1 MSFFYFC
8 LFEERGICYTEHKDF
23 TKRSGEV
30 MSGENIEAAVH
41 RQKRV
46 QWIKRC
52 IILAILLL
60 ILLPTVLCASLFV
73 RMRKMDGAL
82 KELNGQLETLA
93 AETGAQQDM
102 LQELTESMRTTG
114 QGSRTESYASLEFT
128 GYELTNPIETEE
140 YDTTDAFESAGQD
153 TTAAHKVYLTFDDG
167 PSANTEK
174 ILDILDEYDIKA
186 TFFVVG
192 NESKTA
198 REALVQIVER
208 GHTLGMHSYSHKY
221 SELYGSEENF
231 AEDFEKLRSYLEE
244 VTGVSSNVYR
254 FPGGSSNTVSK
265 LDMHL
270 FIDYLKYEGVRFFD
284 WNISSGDASRTQLP
298 VNQIV
303 ENATKGIERRGTSVI
318 LMHDAAGKA
327 TTLEALPLI
336 IEKIQG
342 MDDTVILPITEDTV
356 AIQHI
361 KAENDN

>member
-1 MSFFYFC
+1 
-8 LFEERGICYTEHKDF
+8 
-23 TKRSGEV
+23 
-30 MSGENIEAAVH
+30 MSGESIETDAH

-46 QWIKRC
+46 QWMKRF
-52 IILAILLL
+52 IIWTILLL
-60 ILLPTVLCASLFV
+60 ILLPTALCIGLFV
-73 RMRKMDGAL
+73 RTRKMDGAL
-82 KELNGQLETLA
+82 KELAGQLEMLA
-93 AETGAQQDM
+93 AETASQQDM
-102 LQELTESMRTTG
+102 LQEFLESMRTTG
-114 QGSRTESYASLEFT
+114 QGSQTESDASLEFT
-128 GYELTNPIETEE
+128 GYELTFSEEFDIAET
-140 YDTTDAFESAGQD
+140 SGSLGSD
-153 TTAAHKVYLTFDDG
+153 TTAVHKVYLTFDDG

-174 ILDILDEYDIKA
+174 ILDILDEYDVKA

-221 SELYGSEENF
+221 SEIYSSEEDF
-231 AEDFEKLRSYLEE
+231 AADFEKLRSYLEE

-270 FIDYLKYEGVRFFD
+270 FIDYLKYQGVRFFD
-284 WNISSGDASRTQLP
+284 WNISSGDASKTQLP
-298 VNQIV
+298 VDQIV

-336 IEKIQG
+336 IEKILE
-342 MDDTVILPITEDTV
+342 MEDTVILPITEDTV